1 MLEGYRELT
10 RPTAGVSPRW
20 AVKAVSRWGRTITGT
35 EALFWTAWLL
45 EVLGV
50 VLANDKL
57 YYGLIFLAG
66 MLVMLIVVFLKD
78 RL

>member
-1 MLEGYRELT
+1 
-10 RPTAGVSPRW
+10 
-20 AVKAVSRWGRTITGT
+20 
-35 EALFWTAWLL
+35 L

-50 VLANDKL
+50 VPTNEML
-57 YYGLIFLAG
+57 YYALIFLAG